1 MVGFVGLLSGAL
13 AAVFLVFIV
22 MLMGFLQAQLA
33 PTEGSYK
40 LATESGL
47 VFPIESHILT
57 VEVFS
62 GMVDTFQRVY
72 GHQPIYI
79 STSCVI
85 SGTLDAA
92 TAKRYATYNF
102 IFAKG
107 QRDTPSGDFKI
118 AQIDSLPIMERESK
132 LSNMCFVAMK
142 TKELHDQLKKSN
154 DSILKGLNNNE
165 QI

>member
-1 MVGFVGLLSGAL
+1 MVGFVALLSGAL

-33 PTEGSYK
+33 PTEGTYK

-57 VEVFS
+57 DDIFE
-62 GMVDTFQRVY
+62 GMVTTFNRVY
-72 GHQPIYI
+72 GEKPIYV

-85 SGTLDAA
+85 SGYLDAT
-92 TAKRYATYNF
+92 TAKRYATYNY
-102 IFAKG
+102 IFSKEQARSEGGKY
-107 QRDTPSGDFKI
+107 DI

-142 TKELHDQLKKSN
+142 TEELHRQLMEANKSHHRYI
-154 DSILKGLNNNE
+154 SNE
-165 QI
+165 KE